1 MDKSELCQYC
11 ARRHLTLTRM
21 WILECQHNSQLCHTH
36 SRQSISVSSERTQA
50 DIPAKQIG
58 ITCLG
63 KHTAS
68 KPWIDIYVAPLLA
81 KVRSATR
88 CNKNLKI
95 LKYHCLGLMFQIFE
109 WGGRSDS
116 ESARYDPVRFA
127 GRRANG
133 TMPMREKAREE
144 VSIWTKARIFVSYIL
159 YKLISL
165 CCRLLIA

>member
-11 ARRHLTLTRM
+11 ARRHLTLTGM

-36 SRQSISVSSERTQA
+36 SRKSISVSSERTQA

-88 CNKNLKI
+88 CNKSLKF

-109 WGGRSDS
+109 WGGRSGS
-116 ESARYDPVRFA
+116 ESARYDPARFA
-127 GRRANG
+127 GRRGRMA
-133 TMPMREKAREE
+133 RCLCEKKQGKKSQFGPKRGF
-144 VSIWTKARIFVSYIL
+144 S
-159 YKLISL
+159 
-165 CCRLLIA
+165 